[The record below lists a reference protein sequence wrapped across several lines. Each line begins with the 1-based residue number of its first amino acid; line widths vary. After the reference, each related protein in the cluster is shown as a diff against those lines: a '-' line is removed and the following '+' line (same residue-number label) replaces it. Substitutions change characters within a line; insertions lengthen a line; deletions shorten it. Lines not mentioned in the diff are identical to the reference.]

1 MLLFG
6 VSFIGRNVEIQ
17 EGEREE
23 RREKEKWREESLLC
37 SEWRYLRANTRGI
50 IRYRE
55 TEGKLG
61 ISCGQLD
68 INMGKTGQKLGKTGL
83 AVGHEHGKMDKI

>member
-1 MLLFG
+1 ME
-6 VSFIGRNVEIQ
+6 GR
-17 EGEREE
+17 GG
-23 RREKEKWREESLLC
+23 LLC

-68 INMGKTGQKLGKTGL
+68 INMGKTGQKLGKNWTGSW
-83 AVGHEHGKMDKI
+83 AWK